1 MSTAY
6 NMEGKD
12 LHSGVEARL
21 QQLTSQNNPVARLA
35 RNKRAMAASAA
46 SRSRGHQIL
55 AKRRAILGKK
65 PEAKKSGLHGSFARR
80 RVTGRMKKAAMKAA
94 MK

>member
-35 RNKRAMAASAA
+35 RNKRAMAASGARQRCRQ
-46 SRSRGHQIL
+46 S
-55 AKRRAILGKK
+55 
-65 PEAKKSGLHGSFARR
+65 PNMSG
-80 RVTGRMKKAAMKAA
+80 VGRKAAVPPTAVLLV
-94 MK
+94 